1 MKITRF
7 AGMLVLFSSLAG
19 FAVTAAAKETLGLYT
34 NGQWDPACAACWPE
48 PRTAANNHCTPKDCA
63 IQGFYHCK
71 MQHPRLAIDDDPR
84 MIALIKSGDCTYA
97 PKSSMSKDELDYV
110 GGLKVCETVLD
121 KMAGRFTLPANA
133 HDASRMKGDFY
144 LTTFKAY
151 VLGSSYDQL
160 KLAIDY
166 DIGQGTKQ
174 NREKA
179 TQLYDKAAQTGSP
192 FAQYAISARY
202 AYGIGVSQDNEK
214 ALVWL
219 DKILKNHPRTTADKK
234 AQAVVEPCAIKLME
248 RLTPS

>member
-1 MKITRF
+1 MKINRSTRLF
-7 AGMLVLFSSLAG
+7 VLCAGLAG
-19 FAVTAAAKETLGLYT
+19 FSLNAAAAETLGLYT
-34 NGQWDPACAACWPE
+34 NGQWDSACASCWPE

-84 MIALIKSGDCTYA
+84 LISLIKSGDCTYA
-97 PKSSMSKDELDYV
+97 SKSSMSKDELQYV
-110 GGLKVCETVLD
+110 EGLKVCETVLD

-133 HDASRMKGDFY
+133 KDASRMKGDFY

-151 VLGSSYDQL
+151 ILGSAHDQL
-160 KLAIDY
+160 KLAINY

-179 TQLYDKAAQTGSP
+179 TQLYDKAAHKGSP

-202 AYGIGVSQDNEK
+202 AYGIGAPQNSEK
-214 ALVWL
+214 ALEWL
-219 DKILKNHPRTTADKK
+219 DQIFKNKPHTVADKK